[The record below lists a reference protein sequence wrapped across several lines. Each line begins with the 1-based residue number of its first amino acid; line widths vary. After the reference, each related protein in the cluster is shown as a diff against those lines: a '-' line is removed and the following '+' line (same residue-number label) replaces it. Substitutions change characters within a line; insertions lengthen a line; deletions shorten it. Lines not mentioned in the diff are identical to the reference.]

1 MDEKLYKDMKRVSEQ
16 DDAHAKVLKHFD
28 SEDEHGLEQANREFK
43 EYGFSYNTQG
53 AFYSSPM
60 GTAVYFP
67 KDNIVIISAQIYDK
81 AHWFAIEMDPRE
93 IEELQHKLKG
103 MAAAVEDADEQEH
116 EIVGEYMRLA
126 GMHESKKKVN
136 EVFNPNR
143 KFWIVTDPASAES
156 VIEDVMGSEP
166 KTAVA
171 IGRIIVGGGNSL
183 SDAIR
188 RWESEHP
195 ALYPEDAK
203 EEAIEDANKRLAALK
218 GREGFGVGG
227 VGAA

>member
-1 MDEKLYKDMKRVSEQ
+1 MDEELYKGMKAVTEQ

-28 SEDEHGLEQANREFK
+28 STDEHGLEQANKEFK

-93 IEELQHKLKG
+93 IEELRRKLKG
-103 MAAAVEDADEQEH
+103 MAAAVDDVDEQEH
-116 EIVGEYMRLA
+116 EIVGEYMRMA
-126 GMHESKKKVN
+126 GMHESKKVS
-136 EVFNPNR
+136 EAFNANR
-143 KFWIVTDPASAES
+143 KFWLVTDPASAES

-171 IGRIIVGGGNSL
+171 IGRIIIGGGNSL
-183 SDAIR
+183 GDAIR

-195 ALYPEDAK
+195 ALYPEENKA
-203 EEAIEDANKRLAALK
+203 EALEDANKRLAAMK
-218 GREGFGVGG
+218 GKEGFGVGG